1 MASFEVLM
9 LQPGMPQ
16 MTERL
21 EPRVALRKLY
31 EAADR
36 DAMLAV
42 IAPNIR
48 AVISTVDAPVDA
60 ALMRRLPKLEIV
72 VGFGVGYDHID
83 AAWAGQHGIVVTHT
97 PGVLRGRRR
106 PRHRP
111 HARRDA
117 PPAAGRALFARGP
130 LAKRALSSHRL
141 AQWPRHGYP
150 RTRPHRQRDRQ
161 ARRSIQPRR
170 HLPRP
175 GREDDVTFRYY
186 ALVWIAEG
194 CDILVVSAPGG
205 AGSQKSRLRM
215 LEALG
220 PNGVS
225 SISRAVR
232 WSTKRR

>member
-97 PGVLRGRRR
+97 PGVLDEDVADLAIALTLAATRRLPQAERYLREGRW
-106 PRHRP
+106 PS
-111 HARRDA
+111 A
-117 PPAAGRALFARGP
+117 PYP
-130 LAKRALSSHRL
+130 SHRL

-150 RTRPHRQRDRQ
+150 RTRPHRQKDCQTRG
-161 ARRSIQPRR
+161 SIQPWRYLSR
-170 HLPRP
+170 H
-175 GREDDVTFRYY
+175 
-186 ALVWIAEG
+186 
-194 CDILVVSAPGG
+194 
-205 AGSQKSRLRM
+205 SQV
-215 LEALG
+215 G
-220 PNGVS
+220 
-225 SISRAVR
+225 
-232 WSTKRR
+232 